1 MPGAAVLRKRIRI
14 CALQLSVIV
23 YVARTKFTT
32 MYMFKPAANPAFVV
46 ALIAAFM
53 ACNALAFGTLGH
65 RTIAEIAERGLA
77 PEAQAEVT
85 ELLKVAP
92 RNNLADLS
100 TWPDELRDDPNAQE
114 QAKVTARWHYM
125 NFPKGRCEL
134 SIARA
139 CPDGHC
145 LVPRLNMQIVRLAN
159 RALPAVQR
167 AEALGFVVH
176 LFGDLHQPLHL
187 GYALDKGGNDF
198 QINMGPNSAPVIVTN
213 PGIQAARAGANLHSL
228 WDSLIFDLPSLDL
241 IEEADQINV
250 LTMPGKIVPTQ
261 LARIVNVELIARES
275 CKIVQ
280 TPGFYPTSHL
290 ISAAYL
296 NQMRPRAQMRVAL
309 AGVRLAALLNR
320 TLGAR

>member
-1 MPGAAVLRKRIRI
+1 MRK
-14 CALQLSVIV
+14 LS
-23 YVARTKFTT
+23 
-32 MYMFKPAANPAFVV
+32 ANPAPVV

-53 ACNALAFGTLGH
+53 ACNAFAFGTLGH
-65 RTIAEIAERGLA
+65 RTIAEIAGRGLA
-77 PEAQAEVT
+77 PKAQAEIS
-85 ELLKVAP
+85 ELLKIAP
-92 RNNLADLS
+92 RDNLADLS
-100 TWPDELRDDPNAQE
+100 TWPDELRDDPNAQAR
-114 QAKVTARWHYM
+114 AKLTARWHYM

-139 CPDGHC
+139 CPDGNC
-145 LVPRLNMQIVRLAN
+145 LVPRLNMQIALLAN

-187 GYALDKGGNDF
+187 GYAFDKGGNDF

-213 PGIQAARAGANLHSL
+213 AEIQAARAGANLHSL
-228 WDSLIFDLPSLDL
+228 WDSLIFDLPLLDL

-261 LARIVNVELIARES
+261 LGRIVDVEVIARES

-280 TPGFYPTSHL
+280 SPDFYPTRHL

-309 AGVRLAALLNR
+309 AGVRLAALLNQ